1 MSTEENDLIQ
11 PDESQVNITDLLL
24 AYLANW
30 KWFLLSVFLCMVGA
44 YFYIATKI
52 PLYKIDASIYL
63 SEDNSTSN
71 NVFNIDNTMNPMV

>member
-30 KWFLLSVFLCMVGA
+30 KWFLLSVFLCMVRDLCDLFCLGSV
-44 YFYIATKI
+44 IVCLDRKSTR
-52 PLYKIDASIYL
+52 L
-63 SEDNSTSN
+63 NSSHLA
-71 NVFNIDNTMNPMV
+71 